1 MTLWLSIWIFLKK
14 YTLIRFVVKGV
25 LFSSLKGVDSTGS
38 SLLLSRNIISNNII
52 KNLPARARHY
62 GVNLRIKNSSSI
74 SLPPS
79 KAFFVTIGQQ
89 RTNIVRE
96 RSVAESWLF
105 GSRKKEGYLR
115 KRKPYTV
122 QWDDCCQGNLAR
134 LMWKHFC
141 CLPTCNNMLLFY
153 KLSWPNQNA
162 DIYIFFNVTIVI
174 LD

>member
-1 MTLWLSIWIFLKK
+1 MKK
-14 YTLIRFVVKGV
+14 YTLIRFVAKGV

-96 RSVAESWLF
+96 RSVAES
-105 GSRKKEGYLR
+105 
-115 KRKPYTV
+115 
-122 QWDDCCQGNLAR
+122 
-134 LMWKHFC
+134 
-141 CLPTCNNMLLFY
+141 
-153 KLSWPNQNA
+153 
-162 DIYIFFNVTIVI
+162 
-174 LD
+174 